1 MKFNELTKMTEEQ
14 ARIYLESVHWPDGPF
29 CPHCGATDVTKLQ
42 GKSTRPGVH
51 KCKSKGC
58 RKQFTVTVGTIFE
71 RSHIPIRD
79 WVIAFHMM
87 CASKKGISAHQLH
100 RMLGVTYKTSW
111 FMCHR
116 IREAMRMEPE
126 AGCLSGVVEADEC
139 YVGGKPR
146 HGGPKGKGQKQK
158 RLYGRG
164 TDKQA
169 VMVLVERNGRAI
181 ATPIYTAS
189 SAELKKPILEYV
201 AKSATIMTDE
211 LPAYQGIGKSFEGG
225 HKTVNH
231 GDKKYARYEENLA
244 IHSNTAESFFA
255 LMKRGHYGTFHKL
268 SKKHINRYCDE
279 FSFRWTYRKV
289 NDGERM
295 VLALQGAEDKRLM
308 YRDS

>member
-1 MKFNELTKMTEEQ
+1 MKFNELTKMTEDE
-14 ARIYLESVHWPDGPF
+14 ARTYLESIHWPDGPF

-71 RSHIPIRD
+71 RSHIPLRD

-87 CASKKGISAHQLH
+87 TASKKGISAHQLH
-100 RMLGVTYKTSW
+100 RMLGCTYKTSW

-116 IREAMRMEPE
+116 IREAMRIEHGPQSM
-126 AGCLSGVVEADEC
+126 SGVVEADEC

-146 HGGPKGKGQKQK
+146 PGGPKGKGMKNTK
-158 RLYGRG
+158 KKIGRG

-169 VMVLVERNGRAI
+169 VFILIQRDGGAI
-181 ATPIYTAS
+181 ATPIHGPTA
-189 SAELKKPILEYV
+189 AEIKQPIRDYV
-201 AKSATIMTDE
+201 TKNSTIITDE
-211 LPAYQGIGKSFEGG
+211 YPGYKGIGKHFDGG
-225 HKTVNH
+225 HKTVSH
-231 GDKKYARYEENLA
+231 RSKEYARREEDLV
-244 IHSNTAESFFA
+244 IHSNTAESFIA
-255 LMKRGHYGTFHKL
+255 LLKRGHYGTFHKL

-289 NDGERM
+289 TDAERRER
-295 VLALQGAEDKRLM
+295 AIQGAEGKRLM
-308 YRDS
+308 YK